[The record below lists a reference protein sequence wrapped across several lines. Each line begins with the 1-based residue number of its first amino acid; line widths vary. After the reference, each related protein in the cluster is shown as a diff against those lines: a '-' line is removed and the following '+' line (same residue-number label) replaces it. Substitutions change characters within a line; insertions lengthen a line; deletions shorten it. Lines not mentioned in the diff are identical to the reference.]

1 MIFIFTQ
8 LLKKELISA
17 LHNQLVLVSGIINV
31 FAINYLN
38 LYGKALINLSEYLS
52 VQKEN
57 LTLNLHFLPSP
68 A

>member
-17 LHNQLVLVSGIINV
+17 LHNQLALVSGITNV

-38 LYGKALINLSEYLS
+38 LYDKA
-52 VQKEN
+52 
-57 LTLNLHFLPSP
+57 
-68 A
+68 

>member
-17 LHNQLVLVSGIINV
+17 LHNQLALVSGITNV

-38 LYGKALINLSEYLS
+38 LYDKAWLIFQSIYLYRR
-52 VQKEN
+52 K
-57 LTLNLHFLPSP
+57 TLH
-68 A
+68 

>member
-17 LHNQLVLVSGIINV
+17 LHNQLVLVSGITTV

-38 LYGKALINLSEYLS
+38 LYDKAWLIFQSIYLYRR
-52 VQKEN
+52 K
-57 LTLNLHFLPSP
+57 TLH
-68 A
+68 